1 MGGVAKIIRK
11 AVSVI
16 APKPKVVQAVQ
27 KVQTQAKS
35 VKSAAAATKAK
46 AASGAGGS
54 LYGTNMNMTG
64 AEGVEEEAQ
73 TAKTALGGGMD
84 MEAGK
89 PKKKKGN
96 EVKTALAG

>member
-35 VKSAAAATKAK
+35 VKSAAVNKAK